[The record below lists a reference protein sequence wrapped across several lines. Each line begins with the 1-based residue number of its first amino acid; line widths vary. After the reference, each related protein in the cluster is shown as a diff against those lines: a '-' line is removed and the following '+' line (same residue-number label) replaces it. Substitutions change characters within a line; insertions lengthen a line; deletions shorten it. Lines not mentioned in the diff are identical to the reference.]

1 MPNLPQSVVAADI
14 CDSWA
19 RAYSSLPVCDRRL
32 VAFWQLMARK
42 FRDGGRIRS
51 SEYRELKGHL
61 ATAVVMADSPSSF
74 ASPELRK
81 AILNGALEAQKIILI
96 IDPDLRG

>member
-42 FRDGGRIRS
+42 FRDGRRIRS

-61 ATAVVMADSPSSF
+61 ATAVVMADSPGSF